1 MYVESARHP
10 HEAVGTTATVVAA
23 AIAAALHPVETTVTE
38 DATIAVAAGMMIAD
52 VMIAIAV
59 AVIAIATTTV
69 AAAHQDETGARL
81 LAASAAHHDMTKG
94 CVGLVMLLETAD

>member
-23 AIAAALHPVETTVTE
+23 AIAADLHPVETTVME

-69 AAAHQDETGARL
+69 VAAHHDATEARL
-81 LAASAAHHDMTKG
+81 LAASAAHRDMIRWCWTG
-94 CVGLVMLLETAD
+94 MLLETAD